1 MRAILSVYDKT
12 QLQELAAGL
21 TALGVELFS
30 TGGTKKALEDARIP
44 VRAVEDLTGF
54 PEMMDGRV
62 KTLHPAVHGGIL
74 ARRDVPQDMAQLQQ
88 HGFGPV
94 DMVVGNLYPFVATI
108 AQSGVALSEALEN
121 IDIGGPT
128 MLRAAAKNH
137 TSVWVVTDPSGLRAG
152 ARFAEAGRE
161 R

>member
-88 HGFGPV
+88 HGFCPV
-94 DMVVGNLYPFVATI
+94 DMVVGNLYPFRGYHCTTRRCAI
-108 AQSGVALSEALEN
+108 RCAGEHRHR
-121 IDIGGPT
+121 
-128 MLRAAAKNH
+128 RADNAARGCQEPPQRVGSH
-137 TSVWVVTDPSGLRAG
+137 RPPGLRAG
-152 ARFAEAGRE
+152 A
-161 R
+161 